1 MQTFSDI
8 INLWPDPA
16 PVSLAGDLQEEP
28 GTVRQWR
35 NRDVLPPGKWLG
47 VIRSASRRR
56 IRGVSLYRLARI
68 AAAQYLGRT
77 RRTRRASRA
86 GGGR

>member
-1 MQTFSDI
+1 MQTFTDI
-8 INLWPDPA
+8 INLWPEPA
-16 PVSLAGDLQEEP
+16 PVSLAADLQEEP

-47 VIRSASRRR
+47 VIRSAQRRR
-56 IRGVSLYRLARI
+56 IRGVSLHSLARI
-68 AAAQYLGRT
+68 AARQYVARLKGA
-77 RRTRRASRA
+77 RRP